1 MKERGCGIL
10 MPVFS
15 LPSPYGIGTLGRE
28 AYKFVDFLKKAE
40 QKYWQILPIGPTSYG
55 DSPYQ
60 SYSIYAGNPY
70 FIDLDFLKEDGLLLE
85 EELPEDTEAGIDYEK
100 LYQTRFTVLKKAF
113 SRFDVKQKEF
123 LNFLEQEKSW
133 LEDYALFMSL
143 KDANNGKSWDKWE
156 ENLKNRDSKALE
168 QAENTYE
175 NEILFWEFIQYKFF
189 EQWKALKK
197 YTNDNGIKIIGDIPI
212 YVAYDSVDVWA
223 SPQYYELDED
233 KQPVNV
239 AGCPPDAFSATG
251 QLWGNP
257 LYNWEL
263 MKEEKYDWWV
273 RRLDSA
279 TTTYDVVRIDH
290 FRGFESYFS
299 IPFGDATAEGGV
311 WRKGPGIE
319 LFREVERRLGEREL
333 IAEDLGYLTPE
344 VEQLLK
350 DSGYPGMKLLQFAF
364 DSREAGNY
372 LPHHYGKNSVVYLG
386 THDNDTTFGWINTLS
401 YGDVKA
407 MLSYLNLDSDQDL
420 VWKLIR
426 IAMGTV
432 CNTCI
437 IMMHD
442 FLELDGRARINTPST
457 LGNNWKWRVEKGA
470 FTDALAE
477 KIAECVRVY
486 ERI

>member
-1 MKERGCGIL
+1 M
-10 MPVFS
+10 
-15 LPSPYGIGTLGRE
+15 
-28 AYKFVDFLKKAE
+28 
-40 QKYWQILPIGPTSYG
+40 
-55 DSPYQ
+55 
-60 SYSIYAGNPY
+60 GN
-70 FIDLDFLKEDGLLLE
+70 LH
-85 EELPEDTEAGIDYEK
+85 
-100 LYQTRFTVLKKAF
+100 
-113 SRFDVKQKEF
+113 
-123 LNFLEQEKSW
+123 N
-133 LEDYALFMSL
+133 
-143 KDANNGKSWDKWE
+143 
-156 ENLKNRDSKALE
+156 
-168 QAENTYE
+168 
-175 NEILFWEFIQYKFF
+175 
-189 EQWKALKK
+189 
-197 YTNDNGIKIIGDIPI
+197 
-212 YVAYDSVDVWA
+212 WA
-223 SPQYYELDED
+223 
-233 KQPVNV
+233 
-239 AGCPPDAFSATG
+239 
-251 QLWGNP
+251 
-257 LYNWEL
+257 L

-279 TTTYDVVRIDH
+279 TTIYDVVRIDH

-319 LFREVERRLGEREL
+319 LFREVERHLGDREL

-386 THDNDTTFGWINTLS
+386 THDNDTTYGWINTLS
-401 YGDVKA
+401 YGDVKE
-407 MLSYLNLDSDQDL
+407 MLAYLNLDNDKDL

-442 FLELDGRARINTPST
+442 FLELDSRARINTPST
-457 LGNNWKWRVEKGA
+457 LGNNWKWRVEKGV

-477 KIAECVRVY
+477 KIAGCVRVY